1 MYALNASAVSGST
14 AMPRKIFIAALTILG
29 LHIVEVFAFGKSP
42 AGPLFGNLLQISA
55 CALAVAMCI
64 GASRR
69 SCGFVR
75 SFWILVGASMAVWGI
90 ANVGWMYYE
99 VVLHREPPEL
109 SLFRFLFDT
118 QEAFFAMAI
127 LLDQDQES
135 KDLDFGF
142 VLDAVQIVLVF
153 LFVYVGL
160 YYVPSL
166 SLDAHS
172 AAVRE
177 YTIMTTEIS
186 TLLIMVL
193 LRAHLT
199 TSRERRRLYRGLA
212 LYLAVYTV
220 GSEIAN
226 YAEIFKETPTGTFID
241 VAWTIPFLWGA
252 LWAARWQPS
261 TDAQKL
267 SSSRTKSFG
276 ETILTNALFGAAPV
290 LVFLLSGGLG
300 PEWTLLRY
308 SLLAVSITC
317 YVARMAISDFRQSR
331 NAEMVRQQALALDA
345 AVDGMA
351 IIDAAGKYTYVNAGY
366 AGMLG
371 AASREEMIGNHWE
384 SVSAQKM
391 GADPEELRTALRK
404 EGRWY
409 GILNVSREAGM
420 SVPVEL
426 AVTALPEGGVV
437 MLSRD
442 LTERRKAEH
451 AKTEAELK
459 YRMIVE
465 QVAAISYIAEPG
477 VNGRWFYVSP
487 QIESILGYDAEE
499 WLEQS
504 ENWLQFV
511 HVDDHAAVH
520 EAEQAGL
527 KGKSFQAEYRV
538 MRKDGRTVWISDT
551 ATITQGSENHPVMEG
566 IMVDISERKLME
578 MQSQQA
584 RRMEAVGRLAGG
596 IAHDFNN
603 LLTIIKGYTE
613 LARQRVE
620 GQTALR
626 NDIDRIED
634 ASERAAALVR
644 QLLAFSRKQVLQ
656 PKNLDLNGVVRS
668 LEQLLRRLM
677 GEDIRMQMK
686 LAADIGTIKADP
698 SQIEQVLMNL
708 VVNARDAMPHGGKL
722 VVETCNVE
730 LDQGYASEHVS
741 VKPGKYVMLAVSDTG
756 VGMNAETV
764 AHIFEPFFTTKGG
777 TRGTGLG
784 LSTSYGIVKQSGGYI
799 WVYSE
804 PEEGTTFKVYL
815 PRIDEA
821 AEPAAAVWLK
831 TAAQKGTETILLVE
845 DNEAV
850 RDLTETVLTSYGY
863 KVIVTQ
869 NPEHAQRVAETLGAD
884 IQLVLTDVV
893 MPSMSGRE
901 LVRKLTAKYP
911 HLRVLYMSGYTD
923 NIITSSGVLEPG
935 LAFLQKPFTP
945 ALLAQKVR
953 EVLDSAASV
962 AK

>member
-1 MYALNASAVSGST
+1 
-14 AMPRKIFIAALTILG
+14 
-29 LHIVEVFAFGKSP
+29 
-42 AGPLFGNLLQISA
+42 
-55 CALAVAMCI
+55 
-64 GASRR
+64 
-69 SCGFVR
+69 
-75 SFWILVGASMAVWGI
+75 
-90 ANVGWMYYE
+90 
-99 VVLHREPPEL
+99 
-109 SLFRFLFDT
+109 
-118 QEAFFAMAI
+118 
-127 LLDQDQES
+127 
-135 KDLDFGF
+135 
-142 VLDAVQIVLVF
+142 
-153 LFVYVGL
+153 
-160 YYVPSL
+160 
-166 SLDAHS
+166 
-172 AAVRE
+172 
-177 YTIMTTEIS
+177 
-186 TLLIMVL
+186 
-193 LRAHLT
+193 
-199 TSRERRRLYRGLA
+199 
-212 LYLAVYTV
+212 
-220 GSEIAN
+220 
-226 YAEIFKETPTGTFID
+226 
-241 VAWTIPFLWGA
+241 
-252 LWAARWQPS
+252 
-261 TDAQKL
+261 
-267 SSSRTKSFG
+267 
-276 ETILTNALFGAAPV
+276 
-290 LVFLLSGGLG
+290 
-300 PEWTLLRY
+300 
-308 SLLAVSITC
+308 
-317 YVARMAISDFRQSR
+317 
-331 NAEMVRQQALALDA
+331 
-345 AVDGMA
+345 
-351 IIDAAGKYTYVNAGY
+351 
-366 AGMLG
+366 
-371 AASREEMIGNHWE
+371 
-384 SVSAQKM
+384 
-391 GADPEELRTALRK
+391 
-404 EGRWY
+404 
-409 GILNVSREAGM
+409 
-420 SVPVEL
+420 
-426 AVTALPEGGVV
+426 
-437 MLSRD
+437 

-869 NPEHAQRVAETLGAD
+869 TPEHAQRVAETLGAD

-953 EVLDSAASV
+953 EVLDSAASLT
-962 AK
+962 K